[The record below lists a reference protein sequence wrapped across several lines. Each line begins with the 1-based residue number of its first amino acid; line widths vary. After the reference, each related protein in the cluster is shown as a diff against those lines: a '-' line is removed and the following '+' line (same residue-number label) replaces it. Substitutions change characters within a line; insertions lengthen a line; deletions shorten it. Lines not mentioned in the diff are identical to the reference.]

1 MQCVCST
8 LWIRSLGIKTGTAQ
22 TGVFQGEEELLH
34 FWYSG
39 FVQGEDGVCYCI
51 TVLKE
56 SATSGQE
63 DAARAFQEVAQGILD
78 LGEEKGN

>member
-1 MQCVCST
+1 MYKRQ
-8 LWIRSLGIKTGTAQ
+8 AQ

-39 FVQGEDGVCYCI
+39 FVQGKDGVCYCI

-56 SATSGQE
+56 SAVSGQE
-63 DAARAFQEVAQGILD
+63 DAAQVFQEVAQGILA
-78 LGEEKGN
+78 LGDEKGN

>member
-1 MQCVCST
+1 MELT
-8 LWIRSLGIKTGTAQ
+8 RSRERI
-22 TGVFQGEEELLH
+22 
-34 FWYSG
+34 

-56 SATSGQE
+56 SAASGQE